1 MTKCMNVDKYKL
13 INWMEYLI
21 DNVYI
26 KVGNKV
32 YRQTVGIP
40 MGTDCAPHLSFI
52 VVHYARDCS
61 CTIERACGNATTE
74 FNEAQYD

>member
-1 MTKCMNVDKYKL
+1 MTTCINVDKSKL

-32 YRQTVGIP
+32 YHQTVGIP
-40 MGTDCAPHLSFI
+40 MGTDCAPQLANLFLF
-52 VVHYARDCS
+52 HYEYQVDEGQHVCS
-61 CTIERACGNATTE
+61 QNV
-74 FNEAQYD
+74 